1 MQKYGERPEAH
12 YLKISHLATFLWT
25 FLLIGLAIAFVGSQ
39 DNIFDTAINVLT
51 YFYGGLLGAFLLAIL
66 TRRGSGL
73 SVMTGM
79 IASVPVVLLL
89 QLRQFTEEPAN
100 APGLLQGVLGNL
112 SEETR
117 ETILSLPDIGSRW
130 WIIIGTLTCFLIG
143 CLGKPR
149 KPAGGSYSS
158 DAEAG

>member
-1 MQKYGERPEAH
+1 
-12 YLKISHLATFLWT
+12 
-25 FLLIGLAIAFVGSQ
+25 
-39 DNIFDTAINVLT
+39 
-51 YFYGGLLGAFLLAIL
+51 
-66 TRRGSGL
+66 
-73 SVMTGM
+73 MTGM

-100 APGLLQGVLGNL
+100 APGLLQGMLTNL
-112 SEETR
+112 SEEAR